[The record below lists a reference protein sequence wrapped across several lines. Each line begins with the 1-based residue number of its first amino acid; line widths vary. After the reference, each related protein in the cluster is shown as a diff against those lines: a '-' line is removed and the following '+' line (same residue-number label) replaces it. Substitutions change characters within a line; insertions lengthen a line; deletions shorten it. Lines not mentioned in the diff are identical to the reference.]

1 MNGSKKD
8 SWQIII
14 NGWLLLA
21 LVLGAM
27 GAATPAESASPID
40 ANTAGSASPVVLLE
54 PEALNRRRERSV
66 NGWNY
71 GNDPLNNDGFSGDPL
86 SDEGNYFPDFPAATP
101 EPGFVEVPLT
111 RTVSVTIEVSVPDF
125 TPGAV
130 YIFGNQPELGDWDP
144 GVVPMIS
151 GEAGTWTITLE
162 FLEDTL
168 LAFNFGRGSTE
179 TEETKAD
186 GNTAVS
192 ARVVTVTYGTG
203 GGQSESYSVANWR
216 DPIVVDHF
224 PIDGTSTVP
233 IDTHISVSWSQA
245 MSVGTEFN
253 VEGPEGP
260 ISGTF
265 TYLFNTFTYVFTP
278 AQMLDIGE
286 TYTVTAAGQTDAG
299 GDVQQVP
306 VQFSFDTMVPTSVE
320 LVAIGEKP
328 GVTDSWWWVSWPWL
342 MVVLMALSLV
352 GLLWINRRQRRLAD
366 R

>member
-1 MNGSKKD
+1 MSGNRKD

-14 NGWLLLA
+14 YGWLLLA

-27 GAATPAESASPID
+27 AAATPAESASPID
-40 ANTAGSASPVVLLE
+40 ANAAGSASPVVLLE
-54 PEALNRRRERSV
+54 PEVLNRRLKRSV
-66 NGWNY
+66 IGWNKA
-71 GNDPLNNDGFSGDPL
+71 NDPLNDDGYSGDLL
-86 SDEGNYFPDFPAATP
+86 SDEGKNFSDFPAATP
-101 EPGFVEVPLT
+101 EPGFAEVPLT
-111 RTVSVTIEVSVPDF
+111 QTVSITIEVSVPDF
-125 TPGAV
+125 TPGTV
-130 YIFGNQPELGDWDP
+130 YVFGNQPEMGDWDP
-144 GVVPMIS
+144 GAAPMIP

-179 TEETKAD
+179 TEETQAD
-186 GNTAVS
+186 GNAAVPS
-192 ARVVTVTYGTG
+192 RVVTVTNGTV

-245 MSVGTEFN
+245 MSVGTEFI

-260 ISGTF
+260 VSGTT
-265 TYLFNTFTYVFTP
+265 TYYANTYTYVFTP
-278 AQMLDIGE
+278 SQLLDVGE
-286 TYTVTAAGQTDAG
+286 AYTVTAGGQIDVG
-299 GDVQQVP
+299 GDIQQVP
-306 VQFSFDTMVPTSVE
+306 VQFNFDTMVPTSVE

-328 GVTDSWWWVSWPWL
+328 GIIDSWWWVSWPWL
-342 MVVLMALSLV
+342 MVLLMALSLV
-352 GLLWINRRQRRLAD
+352 GLLWINKRQQRLAD